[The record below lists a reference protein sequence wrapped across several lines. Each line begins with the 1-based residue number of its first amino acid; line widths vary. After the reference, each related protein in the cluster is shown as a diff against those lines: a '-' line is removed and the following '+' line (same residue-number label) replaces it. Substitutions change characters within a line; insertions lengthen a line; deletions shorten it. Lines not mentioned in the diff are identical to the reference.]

1 MVQPASM
8 RTPSGEP
15 PQSLTERLAA
25 EMDEEPPEEESVSS
39 MAARFAPEMSEER
52 LGRAR
57 LDPMAIPAM
66 RMAAQNSFATSSSF
80 TVILSTFALIP
91 TLLLA
96 ALFWFGGIRFPT
108 APEKTGQVAEQKV
121 VKQQFSL
128 RKEANAATAP
138 TSRPSTPPE
147 VTPPKPAVV
156 APAKPPAVTPAANT
170 PPSPAAAPA
179 KPAAITPQKPPEIAL
194 TAQSRIEAAAGDE
207 VPFAI
212 SIDAAGALPPR
223 SVIAIRDLPAGASFS
238 PGRPSGASEGTL
250 RPDDIGD
257 LRLRLPKDA
266 ARVGPLRVELMTA
279 DGKVLDRATT
289 TIALA
294 EPKETLVVRA
304 EERER
309 IAGLMAHGK
318 KMIDV
323 GYLAGA
329 RAYYK
334 RAAEAGSAEAALA
347 VGATY
352 DPAFIDAIK
361 AHGTPPD
368 PEAAKSWYERAD
380 ALGLKDA
387 EAKLKALKVE
397 WTPQHAPAGTPDA
410 ESPKRAPIITE
421 RTETDTA
428 SGSSPFGRVVGA
440 AMSLGTSAEWVEVSE
455 SVNMR
460 PSPSSDGKAVKIVP
474 KGKKLRATGREGNWI
489 EVTDPVTSEVGWI
502 FNRYLSQA
510 SAPAR

>member
-1 MVQPASM
+1 M
-8 RTPSGEP
+8 E
-15 PQSLTERLAA
+15 
-25 EMDEEPPEEESVSS
+25 EEPPEEESVSS

-96 ALFWFGGIRFPT
+96 ALFWFGGIRFP
-108 APEKTGQVAEQKV
+108 AVPEKTGQVAEQKV

-138 TSRPSTPPE
+138 TSRPSTPPA
-147 VTPPKPAVV
+147 VTPPKPA
-156 APAKPPAVTPAANT
+156 AVTTPAAT
-170 PPSPAAAPA
+170 PA
-179 KPAAITPQKPPEIAL
+179 KPAAVVPPKPPAATATKAPEIAL

-238 PGRPSGASEGTL
+238 QGRPYGASEWNL
-250 RPDDIGD
+250 RPDEIGD

-266 ARVGPLRVELMTA
+266 TRVGPMRVELMTA

-352 DPAFIDAIK
+352 DPAFIDAIN

-387 EAKLKALKVE
+387 ETKLKALKVE
-397 WTPQHAPAGTPDA
+397 WTPHHSPVGTPDA
-410 ESPKRAPIITE
+410 VSPKRAPTITE

-428 SGSSPFGRVVGA
+428 GGSSPFGRVVGA

-474 KGKKLRATGREGNWI
+474 KGKKFRATGREGNWV

>member
-8 RTPSGEP
+8 RTPSEP

-25 EMDEEPPEEESVSS
+25 EMEEEPPEEESVSS
-39 MAARFAPEMSEER
+39 MAARFAPETSEER

-80 TVILSTFALIP
+80 TVLLSTFALIP

-96 ALFWFGGIRFPT
+96 ALFWFGGIRFPA
-108 APEKTGQVAEQKV
+108 APEKSGQVAEQKV

-138 TSRPSTPPE
+138 TPRPSAPPA
-147 VTPPKPAVV
+147 VIPPKPAVV
-156 APAKPPAVTPAANT
+156 TPAKPPAVTPAANT
-170 PPSPAAAPA
+170 TPSPSTAPA
-179 KPAAITPQKPPEIAL
+179 KPAAATPQKPPEIAL
-194 TAQSRIEAAAGDE
+194 TAQARIEAAAGGE

-238 PGRPSGASEGTL
+238 QGRPYGASEWNL
-250 RPDDIGD
+250 RPDEIGD

-266 ARVGPLRVELMTA
+266 ARVGPMRVELMTA

-304 EERER
+304 EEGER
-309 IAGLMAHGK
+309 IAGLMEHGK

-352 DPAFIDAIK
+352 DPAFIDAIN

-397 WTPQHAPAGTPDA
+397 WTPHHSPAAKPV
-410 ESPKRAPIITE
+410 SPKPAPIITE

-428 SGSSPFGRVVGA
+428 GGTGPFGRVVGA

-460 PSPSSDGKAVKIVP
+460 PSPSSDGQAVKIVP